1 MCCQNSNDISDE
13 EPRCGAVFV
22 AYTKNLSED
31 MKNIPIP
38 EEIRP
43 KVKEILGYLSFSA
56 GNRDVAFLRALNEV
70 FGWLATQ
77 QPYRTWHALYK
88 TLSKELAALRK
99 GSDAF
104 RSSDQASQALTLVFE
119 KLLPAY
125 REFHAD
131 ALFHQSDDFLFSPFF
146 LGRCFEVLF
155 SRDQPWDDEATL
167 IPQLIRQ
174 LNDYIGYRPVP
185 VLEGREK
192 NEPNPHEWVAP
203 IPLYIEGAGVS
214 VGRYQAAVEKAI
226 EILRDTDPVIL
237 RDACF
242 DPDKLQELV
251 LDPRAYDFDHPV
263 NRRPNYH
270 FGTWDP
276 HTIDNSGYYR
286 RFVVHQVTLEGML
299 HRLESAYTGESDVSD
314 VPYDELLF
322 EAGAVLAGTMLMGSG
337 ISGDHTHTYDSNT
350 SLSNLMPH
358 IAGYRDRFYEFLI
371 SRVGKKSRPRLEA
384 EMTRLHQPFGGAR
397 QSLNKQLAKRRADQL
412 QRFHLARTLARMGY
426 YEAANRQTEIISVV
440 SARLLCKIDC
450 LITQGHKH
458 GDHNRLEEAAQ
469 VLPEIE
475 TLLHRGIAC
484 GAIVDPWTIIGF
496 GAQYSLFPSIDNTV
510 HDHRVDDLINLLND
524 VFDLYSRLQKE
535 AAAKGNGD
543 LQSHLSD
550 KMSDL
555 AGWWD
560 QFGSTEVSSVEG
572 FSGIAVWASA
582 AMVATALAA
591 WNKGGTAAGDI
602 SFWSRH
608 VERFESPKAYVL
620 LAEAL
625 LDQRDLVATMA
636 LMMHWL
642 SQSENIPLTEG
653 DFSFHALAIRWI
665 ELVWKDE
672 SDEPDENNE
681 HLAPSKRKRF
691 SPVPEEKRWELT
703 IKLFD
708 YLEANADKYW
718 HVPQLELDDDF
729 EMITKTFIGFD
740 DDDEEYTLDGDFSD
754 FDPNIFEIDGD
765 MDDDDDDFDE
775 EEYTQAIEREIERQI
790 EEDMAEEAEK
800 DLFSAAY
807 ENVTYHDTTD
817 DGNDEDT
824 AESGSSPFKGD
835 EDEFGISKESERIGE
850 RLAFILSL
858 SKLWRYAA
866 SKFPKLDETAADKSI
881 AETDPEKAAQ
891 IAEQRKVV
899 NERLHEWLKQA
910 DRSWTDLQK
919 LLGQV
924 TAYEVPEPKG
934 TQDSLIE
941 YDRHRGTKEILTDRI
956 VWTIVELADAFYTM
970 SAVTGDREYI
980 GRLNHWQQKTLP
992 VFSAFYRGDAKK
1004 VKKLWPQMLDAL
1016 RPETLL
1022 YVPTAR
1028 GGDAHA
1034 IAAVRFLQQ
1043 MIIRLF
1049 EYAPRL
1055 GLITETVQLLS
1066 TVEEME
1072 QLHPL
1077 RQGAI
1082 TEYDRLFEKA
1092 TRCIAACISESSKR
1106 WRIRENDDDF
1116 PTTNHAL
1123 VEYIERIIE
1132 ILLSGWLSH
1141 SKQIRIST
1149 VEAIADRRVWEN
1161 MKQFIQKY
1169 GHDIFTQHFMGFSHL
1184 RAVLH
1189 QGTVN
1194 YIRSLIRIY
1203 EDEGELETA
1212 QTLVED
1218 ILEGNISMEE
1228 AVFNIEI
1235 IFETIAE
1242 NYTEYIDY
1250 NSTTIHSDRGEKLY
1264 MLLDM
1269 LRVLTAYERI
1279 SWNLKPVYW
1288 VHDEMIRAGRQEAAE
1303 LWERA
1308 VAKRSVQAAEEH
1320 LRHYHKLSE
1329 KYGMWLPSVHE
1340 RLNERFIRPLQIAR
1354 MCGLVPEAIREAR
1367 EENGHAAF
1375 DELEVQIELFAKE
1388 PMGVG
1393 YEVPEWLSALQDEV
1407 MATRLDGDEAEAD
1420 DANSDDAYN
1429 LPPTIQ
1435 QIRLSRSELDRQI
1448 SLCIKNSG
1456 IA

>member
-1 MCCQNSNDISDE
+1 M
-13 EPRCGAVFV
+13 
-22 AYTKNLSED
+22 TKLP
-31 MKNIPIP
+31 NID
-38 EEIRP
+38 EIRP
-43 KVKEILGYLSFSA
+43 KIKEILGYLSFSA
-56 GNRDVAFLRALNEV
+56 GNHDPAFLRSLNEIYA
-70 FGWLATQ
+70 WLTEKQPQ
-77 QPYRTWHALYK
+77 QTWRILHQILA
-88 TLSKELAALRK
+88 KELAALRK
-99 GSDAF
+99 ESDAF
-104 RSSDQASQALTLVFE
+104 RSSDQAPNALTLVFD
-119 KLLPAY
+119 KLLLAY
-125 REFHAD
+125 REFHSD
-131 ALFHQSDDFLFSPFF
+131 SLFHQSDDFLFSPFF
-146 LGRCFEVLF
+146 LGHCFEVLL
-155 SRDQPWDDEATL
+155 SQEQPWDDEATL
-167 IPQLIRQ
+167 ISQVIRQ

-203 IPLYIEGAGVS
+203 IPLYLEGVGVAA
-214 VGRYQAAVEKAI
+214 GRYKAAVEKAL
-226 EILRDTDPVIL
+226 EILRGTDPAIL

-242 DPDKLQELV
+242 DPDKLQALV

-299 HRLESAYTGESDVSD
+299 NRLESAYTGESDVSD

-350 SLSNLMPH
+350 SLSSLMPH
-358 IAGYRDRFYEFLI
+358 IAGYRDRFYEFLMTKI
-371 SRVGKKSRPRLEA
+371 DKKLRPRLET
-384 EMTRLHQPFGGAR
+384 EMKRLHQPFGGAR

-426 YEAANRQTEIISVV
+426 YESANRQTEVISVV
-440 SARLLCKIDC
+440 SARMLCKIDC
-450 LITQGHKH
+450 LITQGHKCADH
-458 GDHNRLEEAAQ
+458 GKLDEAAE

-475 TLLHRGIAC
+475 ALIRRGIAC
-484 GAIVDPWTIIGF
+484 GAVVDPWTIIGF
-496 GAQYSLFPSIDNTV
+496 GAQYSLFPAIDNTV

-524 VFDLYSRLQKE
+524 IFDLYSRLQKE
-535 AAAKGNGD
+535 AAASGNDD
-543 LQSHLSD
+543 LRSHLSD

-572 FSGIAVWASA
+572 FSGHAVWASA

-608 VERFESPKAYVL
+608 VERFESPKAFVL
-620 LAEAL
+620 LGEAL
-625 LDQRDLVATMA
+625 LDQRDLVAAMA

-642 SQSENIPLTEG
+642 SQSEDIPLTEG
-653 DFSFHALAIRWI
+653 DFSFHALLIRWI
-665 ELVWKDE
+665 ELLWKEEPDQKTE
-672 SDEPDENNE
+672 SDKLPG
-681 HLAPSKRKRF
+681 RKRF
-691 SPVPEEKRWELT
+691 APVPEEKRWEMT

-718 HVPQLELDDDF
+718 KVPQLELDDVTLLFDGNGGF
-729 EMITKTFIGFD
+729 SMDEFDIDGFD
-740 DDDEEYTLDGDFSD
+740 ANGEFDEEYLREM
-754 FDPNIFEIDGD
+754 EI
-765 MDDDDDDFDE
+765 
-775 EEYTQAIEREIERQI
+775 EIERQI
-790 EEDMAEEAEK
+790 EEDMADEAEQ

-817 DGNDEDT
+817 DGIDDELAD
-824 AESGSSPFKGD
+824 AGSSPFKD
-835 EDEFGISKESERIGE
+835 SDDDFGITKESERISE
-850 RLAFILSL
+850 RLSFILSL
-858 SKLWRYAA
+858 AKLWRYAA
-866 SKFPKLDETAADKSI
+866 SKYPKLAEACKAEENQETVVAM
-881 AETDPEKAAQ
+881 Q
-891 IAEQRKVV
+891 EQLKVV
-899 NERLHEWLKQA
+899 GERLHEWLKQV
-910 DRSWTDLQK
+910 DQVWTDLQQ
-919 LLGQV
+919 LLAQV

-956 VWTIVELADAFYTM
+956 VWTTVELTDAFYTM
-970 SAVTGDREYI
+970 SAVTGDKEYV
-980 GRLNHWQQKTLP
+980 GRLNHWQQRTLP
-992 VFSAFYRGDAKK
+992 VFSAFYRSDVKA
-1004 VKKLWPQMLDAL
+1004 VKKLWSKMLDAL

-1022 YVPTAR
+1022 YIPTAR
-1028 GGDAHA
+1028 GGDAKA
-1034 IAAVRFLQQ
+1034 IVAVRFLQQ

-1049 EYAPRL
+1049 EYGPRL
-1055 GLITETVQLLS
+1055 GLITETVQLLN
-1066 TVEEME
+1066 TVEQME

-1077 RQGAI
+1077 KQGAI

-1092 TRCIAACISESSKR
+1092 TRCIAACIAESSKR
-1106 WRIRENDDDF
+1106 WRVKEKGDDF
-1116 PTTNHAL
+1116 PTTSHAL

-1141 SKQIRIST
+1141 SRQIRIST
-1149 VEAIADRRVWEN
+1149 VEAIADRRVWED
-1161 MKQFIQKY
+1161 MKKFIQKY
-1169 GHDIFTQHFMGFSHL
+1169 GHDIFTQHFMGFGHL

-1189 QGTVN
+1189 QGTAN
-1194 YIRSLIRIY
+1194 YLKSLIRIY

-1218 ILEGNISMEE
+1218 LINGQISMEE

-1235 IFETIAE
+1235 IFEAIAE

-1250 NSTTIHSDRGEKLY
+1250 NSTTIHSDKGEKLY

-1269 LRVLTAYERI
+1269 LRVLTGYERI

-1288 VHDEMIRAGRQEAAE
+1288 VHDEMIRAGRHEAAE

-1320 LRHYHKLSE
+1320 LRHYRKLSE

-1354 MCGLVPEAIREAR
+1354 MCGLVPDAIREAR
-1367 EENGHAAF
+1367 DETGHEAF
-1375 DELEVQIELFAKE
+1375 DELEEQIELFAKE

-1407 MATRLDGDEAEAD
+1407 MATHVDIEDAEAD
-1420 DANSDDAYN
+1420 ESKKDDAYN
-1429 LPPTIQ
+1429 LPPTIP

-1448 SLCIKNSG
+1448 GLCLKNSG

>member
-1 MCCQNSNDISDE
+1 MTNVPITDE
-13 EPRCGAVFV
+13 VRS
-22 AYTKNLSED
+22 K
-31 MKNIPIP
+31 I
-38 EEIRP
+38 
-43 KVKEILGYLSFSA
+43 KEILGYLSFSA
-56 GNRDVAFLRALNEV
+56 GARDTSFLRSLNEL
-70 FGWLATQ
+70 FEWLLGQRPQ
-77 QPYRTWHALYK
+77 QTWRALHQV
-88 TLSKELAALRK
+88 LAEELALLCRE
-99 GSDAF
+99 SDAF
-104 RSSDQASQALTLVFE
+104 RSSDQAGKTLAFVFD

-125 REFHAD
+125 REFHSD
-131 ALFHQSDDFLFSPFF
+131 SLFHQPDDFLFSPFF
-146 LGRCFEVLF
+146 LGRCFEVVL
-155 SRDQPWDDEATL
+155 SQETSWDDEEKL
-167 IPQLIRQ
+167 IVQSIRQ

-203 IPLYIEGAGVS
+203 IPLYIEGAGVAA
-214 VGRYQAAVEKAI
+214 GRYHAAVEKTL
-226 EILRDTDPVIL
+226 EILRKTDPAIL

-299 HRLESAYTGESDVSD
+299 YRLESAYTGESDVSD

-322 EAGAVLAGTMLMGSG
+322 EAGAVLAGTMLMGAG

-350 SLSNLMPH
+350 SLTTLMPH

-371 SRVGKKSRPRLEA
+371 TQVDKKLRPRLDA
-384 EMTRLHQPFGGAR
+384 EMKRLHQPFGGAR

-426 YEAANRQTEIISVV
+426 YEAANRQTEIIAVV

-458 GDHNRLEEAAQ
+458 ADHGQLDEATQ

-475 TLLHRGIAC
+475 SLIHRGIAC

-496 GAQYSLFPSIDNTV
+496 GAQYSLFPAIDNTV
-510 HDHRVDDLINLLND
+510 HDHRIDDLINLLND
-524 VFDLYSRLQKE
+524 IFDLYSRLQKE
-535 AAAKGNGD
+535 AAAVGNGD
-543 LQSHLSD
+543 LRSHLSD

-572 FSGIAVWASA
+572 FSGQAVWASA

-608 VERFESPKAYVL
+608 VDRFESPKAYVL
-620 LAEAL
+620 LGEAL
-625 LDQRDLVATMA
+625 LDQRDLVAAMA

-642 SQSENIPLTEG
+642 SQSEDIPLTEG
-653 DFSFHALAIRWI
+653 DFSFHALVIRWI

-672 SDEPDENNE
+672 PDKDGK
-681 HLAPSKRKRF
+681 HDRPLGRKRF
-691 SPVPEEKRWELT
+691 APVPEDKRWELT
-703 IKLFD
+703 VKLFD

-718 HVPQLELDDDF
+718 HVPQLELDDDPIPF
-729 EMITKTFIGFD
+729 GDGVAGVELSLDDFD
-740 DDDEEYTLDGDFSD
+740 PDDFVDDGDDDEDE
-754 FDPNIFEIDGD
+754 E
-765 MDDDDDDFDE
+765 FDE
-775 EEYTQAIEREIERQI
+775 EYMQEIEREIERQL
-790 EEDMAEEAEK
+790 EEEMAEEAEK

-817 DGNDEDT
+817 DGTDDEI
-824 AESGSSPFKGD
+824 AEGGASPFKD
-835 EDEFGISKESERIGE
+835 DDDFGITKESDRISE

-858 SKLWRYAA
+858 AKLWRYAA
-866 SKFPKLDETAADKSI
+866 SKFPNLVERGKSKDDGETAIKLR
-881 AETDPEKAAQ
+881 
-891 IAEQRKVV
+891 EQLATV

-910 DRSWTDLQK
+910 DKTWTDMQK
-919 LLGQV
+919 LLAQV

-956 VWTIVELADAFYTM
+956 VWTTVELADAFYTM
-970 SAVTGDREYI
+970 SAVTGDKEYV

-992 VFSAFYRGDAKK
+992 VFSAFYRSDTKT
-1004 VKKLWPQMLDAL
+1004 VKKLWPHMLEAL
-1016 RPETLL
+1016 KPETLL

-1028 GGDAHA
+1028 GGDARS
-1034 IAAVRFLQQ
+1034 IVAVRFLQQ

-1049 EYAPRL
+1049 EYGPRL
-1055 GLITETVQLLS
+1055 GLITETVQLLN
-1066 TVEEME
+1066 TVEQME

-1092 TRCIAACISESSKR
+1092 TRCIAACIAESSKR

-1116 PTTNHAL
+1116 PTPSHAL

-1132 ILLSGWLSH
+1132 VLLSGWLSH
-1141 SKQIRIST
+1141 SRQIRIST
-1149 VEAIADRRVWEN
+1149 VEAIADRRVWEE
-1161 MKQFIQKY
+1161 MKQFVQKY
-1169 GHDIFTQHFMGFSHL
+1169 GHDIFTQHFMGFGHL

-1189 QGTVN
+1189 QGTAN
-1194 YIRSLIRIY
+1194 YLKSLIRIY

-1218 ILEGNISMEE
+1218 LINGQISMED

-1235 IFETIAE
+1235 IFEAIAE

-1250 NSTTIHSDRGEKLY
+1250 NSTTIHSDKGEKLY

-1269 LRVLTAYERI
+1269 LRVLTGYERI

-1288 VHDEMIRAGRQEAAE
+1288 VHDEMIRAGRHEAAE

-1320 LRHYHKLSE
+1320 LRHYRKLSE

-1354 MCGLVPEAIREAR
+1354 MCGLVPDAIREAR
-1367 EENGHAAF
+1367 DDIGHEAF
-1375 DELEVQIELFAKE
+1375 DELEEQIELFAKE

-1393 YEVPEWLSALQDEV
+1393 YEIPEWLSALQDEV
-1407 MATRLDGDEAEAD
+1407 MATHIDIEDAEVDE
-1420 DANSDDAYN
+1420 SKKDDAYN
-1429 LPPTIQ
+1429 LPPTIP

-1448 SLCIKNSG
+1448 GLCMKNSG

>member
-1 MCCQNSNDISDE
+1 MTI
-13 EPRCGAVFV
+13 
-22 AYTKNLSED
+22 
-31 MKNIPIP
+31 IPITD
-38 EEIRP
+38 EMRP
-43 KVKEILGYLSFSA
+43 KFKEILGYLSFSA
-56 GNRDVAFLRALNEV
+56 GNHDSAFLRSLNEV
-70 FGWLATQ
+70 FAWLGEKHHIQ
-77 QPYRTWHALYK
+77 TWRVLYQI
-88 TLSKELAALRK
+88 LSQELALLCK
-99 GSDAF
+99 ESEAF
-104 RSSDQASQALTLVFE
+104 RSSDQATTVLTLVFE

-125 REFHAD
+125 REFHSD
-131 ALFHQSDDFLFSPFF
+131 SLFHQSDDFLFSPFF
-146 LGRCFEVLF
+146 LGRCFEILL
-155 SRDQPWDDEATL
+155 SQEQPWDDEATL
-167 IPQLIRQ
+167 ISQVIRQ

-192 NEPNPHEWVAP
+192 NEANPHEWVAP
-203 IPLYIEGAGVS
+203 IPLYLEGIGVAT
-214 VGRYQAAVEKAI
+214 GRYQAVVEKAL

-242 DPDKLQELV
+242 DPDKLEALV

-299 HRLESAYTGESDVSD
+299 YRLESAYTGESEVSD

-350 SLSNLMPH
+350 SLTTLMPH

-371 SRVGKKSRPRLEA
+371 TRIKKKLRPRLEA
-384 EMTRLHQPFGGAR
+384 EMARLHQPFGGAR
-397 QSLNKQLAKRRADQL
+397 QALNKQLAKRRADQL

-426 YEAANRQTEIISVV
+426 FDAAKRQAEIISVV
-440 SARLLCKIDC
+440 SARLLCQIDC
-450 LITQGHKH
+450 LITQGHKCA
-458 GDHNRLEEAAQ
+458 DHDRLEDAAA

-475 TLLHRGIAC
+475 SLIHRGIVC

-496 GAQYSLFPSIDNTV
+496 GAQYSLFPAIDNTV

-524 VFDLYSRLQKE
+524 IFDLYSRVQKE
-535 AAAKGNGD
+535 AAAVGNGD

-555 AGWWD
+555 ASWWD

-572 FSGIAVWASA
+572 FSGIAAWASA

-591 WNKGGTAAGDI
+591 WNKAGTAAGDI

-608 VERFESPKAYVL
+608 VERFESPKAFVL
-620 LAEAL
+620 LGEAL

-642 SQSENIPLTEG
+642 SQSEDIPLTEG
-653 DFSFHALAIRWI
+653 DFSFHALIIRWI
-665 ELVWKDE
+665 ELVWKE
-672 SDEPDENNE
+672 EPDRDGE
-681 HLAPSKRKRF
+681 HDRPLGRKRF
-691 SPVPEEKRWELT
+691 APVPEEKRWELT

-718 HVPQLELDDDF
+718 HVPQLELDALPVL
-729 EMITKTFIGFD
+729 FD
-740 DDDEEYTLDGDFSD
+740 DDGEEITFTIDDLDLDDFTDEEFDVED
-754 FDPNIFEIDGD
+754 FD
-765 MDDDDDDFDE
+765 
-775 EEYTQAIEREIERQI
+775 AIEREIERQI
-790 EEDMAEEAEK
+790 EEDMAEEAEN

-817 DGNDEDT
+817 DGIDDEL
-824 AESGSSPFKGD
+824 AEGGSSPFQD
-835 EDEFGISKESERIGE
+835 EDDFGITKESERISE

-858 SKLWRYAA
+858 AKLWRYAA
-866 SKFPKLDETAADKSI
+866 SKYSKLIEASKIDENQEAAPAM
-881 AETDPEKAAQ
+881 AE
-891 IAEQRKVV
+891 RLKVV
-899 NERLHEWLKQA
+899 DERLHDWLKQA
-910 DRSWTDLQK
+910 DKTWTDMQK
-919 LLGQV
+919 LLTQV
-924 TAYEVPEPKG
+924 MAYEVPEPKG
-934 TQDSLIE
+934 TQDSLME
-941 YDRHRGTKEILTDRI
+941 YDRHRGTKEILIDRI
-956 VWTIVELADAFYTM
+956 VWTTVELTDAFYTM
-970 SAVTGDREYI
+970 SAVTGNKEYV
-980 GRLNHWQQKTLP
+980 GRLNHWQQKALP
-992 VFSAFYRGDAKK
+992 VFSAFYRSDTKT
-1004 VKKLWPQMLDAL
+1004 VKKLWPKMLDAL
-1016 RPETLL
+1016 KPETLL

-1028 GGDAHA
+1028 GGDARA
-1034 IAAVRFLQQ
+1034 IVAVRFLQQ

-1066 TVEEME
+1066 TVEQME

-1092 TRCIAACISESSKR
+1092 TRCIAACIAESSKR
-1106 WRIRENDDDF
+1106 WRIKDNDDEF
-1116 PTTNHAL
+1116 PTTSHAL

-1132 ILLSGWLSH
+1132 VLLSGWLSH
-1141 SKQIRIST
+1141 SRQIRIST
-1149 VEAIADRRVWEN
+1149 VEAIAERRVWEE
-1161 MKQFIQKY
+1161 MKKFIQKY
-1169 GHDIFTQHFMGFSHL
+1169 GHDIFTQHFMGFGHL

-1189 QGTVN
+1189 QGTAN
-1194 YIRSLIRIY
+1194 YLTSLIRIY

-1218 ILEGNISMEE
+1218 LIEGRISMEE

-1235 IFETIAE
+1235 IFEAIAE

-1250 NSTTIHSDRGEKLY
+1250 NSTTIHSDKGEKLY

-1269 LRVLTAYERI
+1269 LRVLTGYERI

-1288 VHDEMIRAGRQEAAE
+1288 VHDEMIRAGRHEAAE

-1320 LRHYHKLSE
+1320 LRHYRKLSE

-1354 MCGLVPEAIREAR
+1354 MCGLVPDAIREAR
-1367 EENGHAAF
+1367 DEAGHKAF
-1375 DELEVQIELFAKE
+1375 DELEEQIELFAKE

-1407 MATRLDGDEAEAD
+1407 MATHVDIEDAEVDE
-1420 DANSDDAYN
+1420 SKKDDAYN
-1429 LPPTIQ
+1429 LPPTIP

-1448 SLCIKNSG
+1448 NLCLKNPG

>member
-1 MCCQNSNDISDE
+1 M
-13 EPRCGAVFV
+13 
-22 AYTKNLSED
+22 TKVPKLD
-31 MKNIPIP
+31 
-38 EEIRP
+38 EIRP
-43 KVKEILGYLSFSA
+43 KIKEVLGYLSFSA
-56 GNRDVAFLRALNEV
+56 GTRDPMFLRALNEV
-70 FGWLATQ
+70 YGGLTEKQPQQTWRTLYHVLARELAT
-77 QPYRTWHALYK
+77 LC
-88 TLSKELAALRK
+88 EE
-99 GSDAF
+99 SDAF
-104 RSSDQASQALTLVFE
+104 RSSDQATKTLTLVFD

-125 REFHAD
+125 RDFHAD

-146 LGRCFEVLF
+146 LGRCFEILL
-155 SRDQPWDDEATL
+155 SQEQSWNDEETF
-167 IPQLIRQ
+167 IPQLICR

-192 NEPNPHEWVAP
+192 NEPDPHEWIAP
-203 IPLYIEGAGVS
+203 IPLYLEGVGVAM
-214 VGRYQAAVEKAI
+214 GRYQAVVEQAL
-226 EILRDTDPVIL
+226 EILRGTDPAIL

-242 DPDKLQELV
+242 DPDKLQALV

-299 HRLESAYTGESDVSD
+299 HRLESAYMGESDVSD

-350 SLSNLMPH
+350 SLSTLMPH
-358 IAGYRDRFYEFLI
+358 IAGYRDRFYEFLMTQ
-371 SRVGKKSRPRLEA
+371 VDKKLRPRLHT
-384 EMTRLHQPFGGAR
+384 EMKRLHQPFGGAR

-426 YEAANRQTEIISVV
+426 YDAANRQTEVISVV

-450 LITQGHKH
+450 LITQGHKCADH
-458 GDHNRLEEAAQ
+458 GNLEEASE

-475 TLLHRGIAC
+475 ALIRRGIAC

-496 GAQYSLFPSIDNTV
+496 GAQYSLFPAIDNTV
-510 HDHRVDDLINLLND
+510 HDHRVDDLIILLNEI
-524 VFDLYSRLQKE
+524 FDLYSRLQKE
-535 AAAKGNGD
+535 AAAVGYDD
-543 LQSHLSD
+543 LRSHLSD

-560 QFGSTEVSSVEG
+560 KFGSMEVSSVEG
-572 FSGIAVWASA
+572 FSGQAVWASA

-608 VERFESPKAYVL
+608 VERFESPKAFVL
-620 LAEAL
+620 LVEAL
-625 LDQRDLVATMA
+625 LDQRDLVAAMA

-642 SQSENIPLTEG
+642 SQSEEIPLTEG
-653 DFSFHALAIRWI
+653 DFSFHTLLIRWI
-665 ELVWKDE
+665 ELLWKE
-672 SDEPDENNE
+672 EPDHESE
-681 HLAPSKRKRF
+681 KHKLAGRKRF
-691 SPVPEEKRWELT
+691 APVPEDKRWEMT

-718 HVPQLELDDDF
+718 KVPQLELDDMPLLF
-729 EMITKTFIGFD
+729 E
-740 DDDEEYTLDGDFSD
+740 DGDGKFSMEE
-754 FDPNIFEIDGD
+754 FDI
-765 MDDDDDDFDE
+765 DDFDGTGDFDE
-775 EEYTQAIEREIERQI
+775 VYMQEMELEIERQI
-790 EEDMAEEAEK
+790 EEDLADEDEK
-800 DLFSAAY
+800 DLFRAAY

-817 DGNDEDT
+817 DGIDDELAD
-824 AESGSSPFKGD
+824 AGSSSFKD
-835 EDEFGISKESERIGE
+835 TEDFGITKESERISE
-850 RLAFILSL
+850 RLSFILSL
-858 SKLWRYAA
+858 AKLWRYAA
-866 SKFPKLDETAADKSI
+866 SKFPKLAESRKTDEKGTVDPAGTLRHTAV
-881 AETDPEKAAQ
+881 E
-891 IAEQRKVV
+891 EQ
-899 NERLHEWLKQA
+899 LLEWLKQA
-910 DRSWTDLQK
+910 DKTWTDMQQ
-919 LLGQV
+919 LLAQV
-924 TAYEVPEPKG
+924 MAYEVPEPKG

-941 YDRHRGTKEILTDRI
+941 YDRHRGTKEILIDRI
-956 VWTIVELADAFYTM
+956 VWTMVELTDAFYTM
-970 SAVTGDREYI
+970 SAVTDNKQINKQYAE
-980 GRLNHWQQKTLP
+980 RLNHWQQRTLP
-992 VFSAFYRGDAKK
+992 VFSAFYRSDTKA
-1004 VKKLWPQMLDAL
+1004 VKRQWPRMLDAL
-1016 RPETLL
+1016 STETLL

-1028 GGDAHA
+1028 GGDARA
-1034 IAAVRFLQQ
+1034 IVAVRFLQQ

-1055 GLITETVQLLS
+1055 GLITETVQLLNM
-1066 TVEEME
+1066 VEQME

-1092 TRCIAACISESSKR
+1092 TRCIAACIAESSKR
-1106 WRIRENDDDF
+1106 WHIKKKDDDF
-1116 PTTNHAL
+1116 PTTSHAL

-1141 SKQIRIST
+1141 SRQIRIST
-1149 VEAIADRRVWEN
+1149 VEAIADRRVWED
-1161 MKQFIQKY
+1161 MKRFIQKY
-1169 GHDIFTQHFMGFSHL
+1169 GHDIFTQHFMGFGHL

-1189 QGTVN
+1189 QGTAN
-1194 YIRSLIRIY
+1194 YLKSLIRIY
-1203 EDEGELETA
+1203 ENEGALETA

-1218 ILEGNISMEE
+1218 LIHGKISMEE

-1235 IFETIAE
+1235 IFEAIAE

-1250 NSTTIHSDRGEKLY
+1250 NSTTIHSDKGEKLY

-1269 LRVLTAYERI
+1269 LRVLTGYERV

-1288 VHDEMIRAGRQEAAE
+1288 VHDEMIRAGRHEAAE

-1320 LRHYHKLSE
+1320 LRHYRKLSE

-1354 MCGLVPEAIREAR
+1354 MCGLVPDAIREAR
-1367 EENGHAAF
+1367 DETGHEAF
-1375 DELEVQIELFAKE
+1375 DELEEQIELFAKE
-1388 PMGVG
+1388 PLGVG
-1393 YEVPEWLSALQDEV
+1393 YEMPEWLSALQDEV
-1407 MATRLDGDEAEAD
+1407 MATHVDIEDAEAGE
-1420 DANSDDAYN
+1420 SKKDDAYN
-1429 LPPTIQ
+1429 LPPTIP

-1448 SLCIKNSG
+1448 GLCMKNSG